1 MKSVFERLDR
11 HPGWVIGIV
20 AVVTALLA
28 IPMITMEPTESA
40 STEPTGPVFDAR
52 DAIDERFVSSV
63 FPVFFIVEADDGNVA
78 DAESLRD
85 LSMAEE
91 QLRRDL
97 GDSLFSYF
105 DVETGTDVSG
115 LVSLAD
121 LTDSALGGQLM
132 TASDDEVEAAAAA
145 IIDDLGADSELL
157 GLSTL
162 SERNTDGTWTVPAI
176 SLLTLSDNDVLG
188 FGNQSTNLGGSTE
201 AEEYARSV
209 QEALR
214 SAETLSVYGVAM
226 DVNLTSQEQ
235 GALAGPF
242 IGFTIL
248 AVLLIVG
255 VVFRSY
261 WVLATVGVALGALI
275 IWLKG
280 ITNLLGFDNDLV
292 LSLIVPIAMISF
304 GVDFAFHAVGRY
316 REERADGA
324 APRVAFTTGL
334 SAVSAAL
341 VLALTSDTIAFL
353 SNITAGIESIVNFGL
368 GAAIALAAAF
378 LLLGVVTPL
387 VVSRIEHRVGPAPI
401 GRRATITRIAGGL
414 GAGSLVMASVLLM
427 VFVLPWAGVALF
439 AATVFVVLVAPF
451 DLRTRR
457 VADVTEV
464 ARPVSSDPLAVP
476 VGRVV
481 AGLARRPAIVLPIA
495 LLVTAAAS
503 VFAFSLPTEFDVED
517 FFSSDSD
524 FVIALDLLDTHVGD
538 RGGEPAQ
545 VYIEADLE
553 DPTALASIAAAVDRI
568 RALDTDVLARG
579 EDGVLV
585 STGALAV
592 LDAVWEHPIA
602 QAAIAQRSGVQLTD
616 ADNDGIPDS
625 SEQLAAVWSV
635 ATEIGVP
642 FDETRLALTP
652 DDVNTAIDL
661 DAEPSA
667 TVLSMGLVNSRSQAS
682 ITDAEEAL
690 TPIVDGLRSELGGTI
705 QLTGSPF
712 VREASL
718 EATSRALRVSLPI
731 AVVLCL
737 LVAGV
742 FLRSMRFGVASVLP
756 ILMTVAW
763 LYGFME
769 VAGYAINIVTAT
781 IAAVSIGV
789 GIDFA
794 IHFIVR
800 YREELDR
807 LGDRFD
813 AVRVAGE
820 GTGTALLASALSSS
834 IGFGILAFAPMPLFA
849 AYGFLTAVMI
859 AMAATATL
867 VVLPSILVLI
877 TADRVDESHSS
888 VPEPAAA

>member
-91 QLRRDL
+91 RLRRDL

-115 LVSLAD
+115 VVSLAD

-280 ITNLLGFDNDLV
+280 ITNLLGFDDDLV

-324 APRVAFTTGL
+324 APRVAFATGL

-602 QAAIAQRSGVQLTD
+602 RAAIAQRSGVQLTD